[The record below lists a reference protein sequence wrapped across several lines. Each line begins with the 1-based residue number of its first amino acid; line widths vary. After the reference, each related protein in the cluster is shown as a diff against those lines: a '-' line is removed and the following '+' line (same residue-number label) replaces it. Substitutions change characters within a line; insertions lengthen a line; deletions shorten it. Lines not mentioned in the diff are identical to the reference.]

1 MGYPTVFPTGVLV
14 YNKEKAYN
22 GYTIYPSAKGALL
35 IDMNGNEVNLWAGLG
50 GFPNKILPGGYVM
63 GTTGERGGKYAYQD
77 QLDLVQVDYDGN
89 IVWKFDHTELIA
101 DPGKEPT
108 WQARQH
114 HNYQREG
121 NTVGYYYP
129 GGEPKTDSGNTIIL
143 THENVYNHE
152 ISDKKLIDD
161 KIIEVDWEGNILWS
175 WRASD
180 HFEEFD
186 FDEAAKNVLFRNP
199 GLHGEAGGDWM
210 HINCVSVL
218 GENKWYDAGDERFH
232 PDNLIFDARNANIL
246 AIISKKT
253 GEIVWQIGPD
263 FSKTKE
269 LCKLGWIIG
278 QHHFHMI
285 PKGLPGEGNL
295 LVFDNGGEGGYGN
308 PNPSAPTGNNNAHRD
323 YSRVLEFDPITL
335 EIIWQ
340 YTPLE
345 AGNLLFTDASK
356 FYSSYISSAQRLP
369 NGNTLITEGSDGHL
383 IEVTPEH
390 EIVWEYVNPYFKNIG
405 GNFKMNMV
413 YRAYRTPYEWVPQ
426 ATHAEEVSIEPLDVE
441 TFRVPGA
448 SKGAGTGK
456 VTVVAGVDPN
466 RSSVTGMNGDDEDS
480 DEERLDFCVASVKKG
495 DLKEE

>member
-1 MGYPTVFPTGVLV
+1 M
-14 YNKEKAYN
+14 
-22 GYTIYPSAKGALL
+22 
-35 IDMNGNEVNLWAGLG
+35 
-50 GFPNKILPGGYVM
+50 
-63 GTTGERGGKYAYQD
+63 
-77 QLDLVQVDYDGN
+77 
-89 IVWKFDHTELIA
+89 
-101 DPGKEPT
+101 
-108 WQARQH
+108 
-114 HNYQREG
+114 
-121 NTVGYYYP
+121 
-129 GGEPKTDSGNTIIL
+129 
-143 THENVYNHE
+143 
-152 ISDKKLIDD
+152 
-161 KIIEVDWEGNILWS
+161 
-175 WRASD
+175 
-180 HFEEFD
+180 
-186 FDEAAKNVLFRNP
+186 FRNP

-263 FSKTKE
+263 FS
-269 LCKLGWIIG
+269 
-278 QHHFHMI
+278 
-285 PKGLPGEGNL
+285 
-295 LVFDNGGEGGYGN
+295 NGGEGGYGN

>member
-1 MGYPTVFPTGVLV
+1 
-14 YNKEKAYN
+14 
-22 GYTIYPSAKGALL
+22 
-35 IDMNGNEVNLWAGLG
+35 MNGNEVNLWAGLG

-89 IVWKFDHTELIA
+89 IVWKFDHNELIA

-114 HNYQREG
+114 HDYQR
-121 NTVGYYYP
+121 
-129 GGEPKTDSGNTIIL
+129 
-143 THENVYNHE
+143 
-152 ISDKKLIDD
+152 
-161 KIIEVDWEGNILWS
+161 
-175 WRASD
+175 
-180 HFEEFD
+180 
-186 FDEAAKNVLFRNP
+186 
-199 GLHGEAGGDWM
+199 
-210 HINCVSVL
+210 
-218 GENKWYDAGDERFH
+218 
-232 PDNLIFDARNANIL
+232 
-246 AIISKKT
+246 
-253 GEIVWQIGPD
+253 
-263 FSKTKE
+263 
-269 LCKLGWIIG
+269 
-278 QHHFHMI
+278 
-285 PKGLPGEGNL
+285 EGNL

-308 PNPSAPTGNNNAHRD
+308 QNPSAPTGNNNAHRD

-413 YRAYRTPYEWVPQ
+413 YRAYRAPYEWVPQ
-426 ATHAEEVSIEPLDVE
+426 ATHGEEVSIEPLDVE

-466 RSSVTGMNGDDEDS
+466 RSSVTGMNGDDDDS
-480 DEERLDFCVASVKKG
+480 DDERLDFCVASVKKG
-495 DLKEE
+495 DLKEEK